1 MNSKILL
8 APILAVALIL
18 SLAAAVSYL
27 PSTPQPSF
35 HNQLSAEPTPNVYSN
50 VTPSVP
56 NPSAPTYN
64 IGTPVPAPTSATPPT
79 AVPLSGITSV
89 NLITALSVAVAVILG
104 IVAALV
110 FFSERS
116 LKKEL
121 GKDN

>member
-27 PSTPQPSF
+27 PSTPQPSL

-64 IGTPVPAPTSATPPT
+64 IETPAPTSLTPPT
-79 AVPLSGITSV
+79 ATPLSGITSV
-89 NLITALSVAVAVILG
+89 NLIPALSVGVAVILG

-121 GKDN
+121 GKDI

>member
-1 MNSKILL
+1 MNSKILI

-64 IGTPVPAPTSATPPT
+64 IATPAPTSLTPPT
-79 AVPLSGITSV
+79 ATPLSGITSV
-89 NLITALSVAVAVILG
+89 NLIPALSVVVAVVLG